1 MAKPEVDRLER
12 ELNNHYSVI
21 RINISSDV
29 GKYVRHK
36 YSADMV
42 PTFVVFDDDGREIWR
57 QSGNVPKSTTVLSL
71 KR

>member
-36 YSADMV
+36 YSVDMV
-42 PTFVVFDDDGREIWR
+42 PTFVVF
-57 QSGNVPKSTTVLSL
+57 VLGYMQI
-71 KR
+71 